1 MTAAAPLTFPLA
13 GLLGE
18 PAGTARTYEIHGATI
33 PLPDD
38 LELVEA
44 LEGRVEI
51 TRTNRGV
58 LVRAD
63 VDAAVAGECARCLR
77 DIEVPISVHLVE
89 EALPSVDP
97 VGGKPLDR
105 STEPDVA
112 RLTDHHELDLGTLVA
127 EAISLAEPI
136 APLCE
141 ADCPGLCPTCGER
154 LGPGHAD
161 HDADD
166 IDPRLAALRAFVI
179 EDGAEN
185 EATAEAGNG
194 ATIDAEPGRD
204 KGPAVDARAENE

>member
-1 MTAAAPLTFPLA
+1 MTAPAPLTFPLA

-18 PAGTARTYEIHGATI
+18 PAGTARSYEIHGATI

-38 LELVEA
+38 LELVEP

-63 VDAAVAGECARCLR
+63 IASAIAGECARCLR
-77 DIEVPISVHLVE
+77 DIEVPISVQLLE

-97 VGGKPLDR
+97 LGGGPLDR
-105 STEPDVA
+105 SIEPDVA
-112 RLTDHHELDLGTLVA
+112 RLTDHHELDLGTMAA

-141 ADCPGLCPTCGER
+141 AACPGLCPTCGER
-154 LGPGHAD
+154 LGPGHAA
-161 HDADD
+161 HDEDE
-166 IDPRLAALRAFVI
+166 IDPRLAALRALLDGDAV
-179 EDGAEN
+179 DAGAEN
-185 EATAEAGNG
+185 E
-194 ATIDAEPGRD
+194 
-204 KGPAVDARAENE
+204 

>member
-18 PAGTARTYEIHGATI
+18 PAGTTRSYEIHAATI

-38 LELVEA
+38 LELVEP

-51 TRTNRGV
+51 SRTNRGV

-63 VDAAVAGECARCLR
+63 IETAIAGECARCLR

-105 STEPDVA
+105 ATEPDVA
-112 RLTDHHELDLGTLVA
+112 RLTDHHELDFGTLVA

-141 ADCPGLCPTCGER
+141 AACPGLCPTCGER
-154 LGPGHAD
+154 LGPGHTA
-161 HDADD
+161 HDADG
-166 IDPRLAALRAFVI
+166 IDPRLAALRAFVVDDAA
-179 EDGAEN
+179 EDGA
-185 EATAEAGNG
+185 TVEAG
-194 ATIDAEPGRD
+194 AER
-204 KGPAVDARAENE
+204 GPTVDARAENE

>member
-1 MTAAAPLTFPLA
+1 MTAPAPLTFPLA

-33 PLPDD
+33 PLPDG
-38 LELVEA
+38 LELVEP

-58 LVRAD
+58 VVRAD
-63 VDAAVAGECARCLR
+63 VDTAIAGECSRCLR
-77 DIEVPISVHLVE
+77 DIEVPISVQLLE

-97 VGGKPLDR
+97 LGGGPLDR
-105 STEPDVA
+105 SIEPDVA
-112 RLTDHHELDLGTLVA
+112 RLTDHHELDLGAMVG

-154 LGPGHAD
+154 LGPAHVA
-161 HDADD
+161 HDEDE
-166 IDPRLAALRAFVI
+166 IDPRLAALRALLV
-179 EDGAEN
+179 EDGAEDGAESPAG
-185 EATAEAGNG
+185 EAAG
-194 ATIDAEPGRD
+194 TPT
-204 KGPAVDARAENE
+204 VDAGAENE

>member
-1 MTAAAPLTFPLA
+1 MTAPAALTFPLA

-18 PAGTARTYEIHGATI
+18 PAGTARSYEIHGATI
-33 PLPDD
+33 PLPDG
-38 LELVEA
+38 LELVES

-51 TRTNRGV
+51 IRTNRGV

-63 VDAAVAGECARCLR
+63 IETAIVGQCARCLR
-77 DIEVPISVHLVE
+77 DIEVPIGVQLIE

-97 VGGKPLDR
+97 VGGKPLDA

-112 RLTDHHELDLGTLVA
+112 RLTDHHELDLGTMVG

-154 LGPGHAD
+154 LGPGHAA
-161 HDADD
+161 HDADE

-179 EDGAEN
+179 DDPAEN
-185 EATAEAGNG
+185 G
-194 ATIDAEPGRD
+194 
-204 KGPAVDARAENE
+204 